1 MKSVPM
7 NPTIGITMDLNRWN
21 LIVPST
27 ATRRLSLAGGQP
39 MEQAVPEDY
48 VVAGMVLRAIEQR
61 EGRELEFIL
70 KCYLPV
76 AIVDSP
82 FPNRSYLVELL
93 GLTSETIVGHGRFD
107 AKSII
112 DEFESSTDTKTLL
125 KRIKETRDLV
135 ATLRT
140 TERSTLLGLMS
151 GLMARGVAQI
161 LERPLRNQIENHE
174 VLLSGLLK
182 QKDFQNSIDV
192 LQETAETLS
201 SVVDTVTHLIDLITS
216 KVELTV
222 ERSET
227 ESAPVLQRL
236 ELRIESLKQQIE
248 TLESELKKV
257 EMSTASSKKARLA
270 EIKKT
275 LAARKSALERDE
287 TRRDGMLTKVQGA
300 SRDLLVERD
309 NLNAEFQAATKTIH
323 DQLSMILDM
332 SVPLSTEDMGEK
344 SALILLPFFLAGFS
358 KKGQLRI
365 DVYPISQ
372 LITNGEKVSR
382 RRDFVDG
389 FTCPSRTID
398 AIASLLRERSNN
410 DVALRKFIRDSSQNY
425 NLLGVKESR
434 TMILEGADSLLGD
447 GLVKRPLVDELK
459 EIISGIPEMKIK
471 KGAKRRVTPLVAD
484 GALCRVRFH
493 IQDEAGRPVEGADL
507 ELGAISAKSDIKG
520 TVVVSIPVSNY
531 EGIVRA
537 AGYIEKP
544 VEFALTSVSDVAI
557 PILLN
562 SLSHEDQIAAR
573 LDELV
578 DRSRRLDMIR
588 ERLWEAFETQGS
600 TLLGIPAYRTA
611 LVELLVE
618 LGYEPESW
626 IAEAKKKS
634 GMVKRLLKRDDRT
647 DGLRR
652 DILRMAED
660 SKKFG
665 GIMLFSELLVR
676 LDDAGWGTHAD
687 EIEDIIEDMTKEG
700 LVQGLSTIEGG
711 ALLVEFVPVA
721 LTDDPQEIL
730 SLAATKD
737 GQLSIEDAVVGLS
750 WTEERVRNALELLVK
765 NGVAKEQRSYSKS
778 TQYWFPGLRGGKK

>member
-1 MKSVPM
+1 M
-7 NPTIGITMDLNRWN
+7 NLDLWN

-27 ATRRLSLAGGQP
+27 ATRRLQLAGGQP

-48 VVAGMVLRAIEQR
+48 VMAGMVLRAIEQR

-76 AIVDSP
+76 AIVESP
-82 FPNRSYLVELL
+82 FPNRSYLVEQL
-93 GLTSETIVGHGRFD
+93 GLTSETMICHRRFN
-107 AKSII
+107 ASSII
-112 DEFESSTDTKTLL
+112 EELESSTDTKNLL
-125 KRIKETRDLV
+125 KCVKSARELV
-135 ATLRT
+135 ASLRI

-151 GLMARGVAQI
+151 GLMARGIAQI
-161 LERPLRNQIENHE
+161 LERPLRNQIENYE

-182 QKDFQNSIDV
+182 QKEFQNSIDI
-192 LQETAETLS
+192 LQETADTLS
-201 SVVDTVTHLIDLITS
+201 NVEETVTHLI
-216 KVELTV
+216 ELTTSTV
-222 ERSET
+222 ESSVEKSEA
-227 ESAPVLQRL
+227 ESAPVLHRL
-236 ELRIESLKQQIE
+236 ELRIESLIQQIE
-248 TLESELKKV
+248 SLESDLTKV
-257 EMSTASSKKARLA
+257 AVSTSNTKQARLT

-275 LAARKSALERDE
+275 LAARRVALERDE
-287 TRRDGMLTKVQGA
+287 ARRDGILSNIQGV

-309 NLNAEFQAATKTIH
+309 NLNAEFQAATKTII
-323 DQLSMILDM
+323 DQLSMIVDM
-332 SVPLSTEDMGEK
+332 SVPISTETLGDKG
-344 SALILLPFFLAGFS
+344 ALILLPFFLAGFS

-365 DVYPISQ
+365 EIYPLSQ

-389 FTCPSRTID
+389 FTSPSRAID
-398 AIASLLRERSNN
+398 AIASLLSERANN
-410 DVALRKFIRDSSQNY
+410 DVSLRKFIRESSENM
-425 NLLGVKESR
+425 NLLAVKESR
-434 TMILEGADSLLGD
+434 LLISEGAESLLGD
-447 GLVKRPLVDELK
+447 GLVKQPLVDELK
-459 EIISGIPEMKIK
+459 DIISGIPEAKVK
-471 KGAKRRVTPLVAD
+471 KRVKRRVTPLVAD
-484 GALCRVRFH
+484 GSLCRVRFH
-493 IQDEAGRPVEGADL
+493 IQDEAGRPVEGAEL
-507 ELGAISAKSDIKG
+507 ELGALSAKSDSKG
-520 TVVVSIPVSNY
+520 TIVVSIPVSSY
-531 EGIVRA
+531 EGVVRA
-537 AGYIEKP
+537 TGYIDKP

-557 PILLN
+557 PIMLN
-562 SLSHEDQIAAR
+562 SLSHEEQLAAR
-573 LDELV
+573 LDSLV
-578 DRSRRLDMIR
+578 DRSRGLDMIR

-600 TLLGIPAYRTA
+600 TLLSIPAYRTA
-611 LVELLVE
+611 LVELLAE

-665 GIMLFSELLVR
+665 GIMLFAELLVR

-687 EIEDIIEDMTKEG
+687 EIEDIIENMTKEG
-700 LVQGLSTIEGG
+700 LIQGLSTIEGG

-750 WTEERVRNALELLVK
+750 WKEERVRNALELLVK
-765 NGVAKEQRSYSKS
+765 NGVAKEQRSYSRS

>member
-1 MKSVPM
+1 
-7 NPTIGITMDLNRWN
+7 MDLDRWN

-27 ATRRLSLAGGQP
+27 ATRRLQLAGGQP

-76 AIVDSP
+76 VIVESP

-93 GLTSETIVGHGRFD
+93 GLTSETMISHKRFNT
-107 AKSII
+107 ASII
-112 DEFESSTDTKTLL
+112 EELESSTDTKALL
-125 KRIKETRDLV
+125 KCAKATRELV
-135 ATLRT
+135 ASLRI

-151 GLMARGVAQI
+151 GLMARGIAQI
-161 LERPLRNQIENHE
+161 LERPLRNQVEEYE
-174 VLLSGLLK
+174 VILSGLLK
-182 QKDFQNSIDV
+182 QIEFQNSIDI
-192 LQETAETLS
+192 LQTTAATLS
-201 SVVDTVTHLIDLITS
+201 SVEEEVTHLIEIIAT
-216 KVELTV
+216 KVESIV
-222 ERSET
+222 EKSEA
-227 ESAPVLQRL
+227 ESAPVLHRL
-236 ELRIESLKQQIE
+236 ELRIESLHQQIE
-248 TLESELKKV
+248 TLESELTKV
-257 EMSTASSKKARLA
+257 AASSSSTKQTRLT
-270 EIKKT
+270 EIKKI
-275 LAARKSALERDE
+275 LAARQVALERDE
-287 TRRDGMLTKVQGA
+287 ARRDDIISNIQGT
-300 SRDLLVERD
+300 SRGLLVERD
-309 NLNAEFQAATKTIH
+309 NLNAEFQAASNTIH
-323 DQLSMILDM
+323 DQLSLILDT
-332 SVPLSTEDMGEK
+332 SVPISTENVGDKG
-344 SALILLPFFLAGFS
+344 ALILLPFFLAGFS

-365 DVYPISQ
+365 EIYPISQ

-389 FTCPSRTID
+389 FTCPSRAVD
-398 AIASLLRERSNN
+398 AITSLLSERANN
-410 DVALRKFIRDSSQNY
+410 DVTLRKFIRESSENL
-425 NLLGVKESR
+425 NLLAVKESR
-434 TMILEGADSLLGD
+434 DLILAGASSLMGD
-447 GLVKRPLVDELK
+447 GLVKLPLVDELK
-459 EIISGIPEMKIK
+459 NIISGIPETKIK
-471 KGAKRRVTPLVAD
+471 KRVKRRVTPLIVD
-484 GALCRVRFH
+484 GSLCRVRFH
-493 IQDEAGRPVEGADL
+493 IQNEAGRPIEGADL
-507 ELGAISAKSDIKG
+507 DLGGIFAKSDGKG
-520 TVVVSIPVSNY
+520 TIVVSIPMSSY
-531 EGIVRA
+531 EGVVRA
-537 AGYIEKP
+537 AGYIDKP
-544 VEFALTSVSDVAI
+544 VEFTLTSASDVVI
-557 PILLN
+557 PIMLN
-562 SLSHEDQIAAR
+562 SLSHEEQLAAR

-588 ERLWEAFETQGS
+588 ERLWAAFETQGS
-600 TLLGIPAYRTA
+600 TLLSIPAYRTA
-611 LVELLVE
+611 LVELLAE

-652 DILRMAED
+652 DILRMAEE

-676 LDDAGWGTHAD
+676 LDFAGWGTHAD
-687 EIEDIIEDMTKEG
+687 EIEGIIEVMTKEG
-700 LVQGLSTIEGG
+700 LIQGLSTIEGG

-778 TQYWFPGLRGGKK
+778 TQYWFPGLKGGKK

>member
-1 MKSVPM
+1 M
-7 NPTIGITMDLNRWN
+7 NLDRWN

-27 ATRRLSLAGGQP
+27 ATRRLQLAGGQP

-48 VVAGMVLRAIEQR
+48 VMAGMVLRAIEQR

-76 AIVDSP
+76 AIAESP
-82 FPNRSYLVELL
+82 FPNRSYLVEQL
-93 GLTSETIVGHGRFD
+93 GLTSETMICHRRFS
-107 AKSII
+107 ASSII
-112 DEFESSTDTKTLL
+112 EELESSTDTKNLL
-125 KRIKETRDLV
+125 KCVKSARELV
-135 ATLRT
+135 ASLRI

-151 GLMARGVAQI
+151 GLMARGIAQI
-161 LERPLRNQIENHE
+161 LERPLRNQIENYE
-174 VLLSGLLK
+174 VLLSGILK
-182 QKDFQNSIDV
+182 QKEFQNSIDI
-192 LQETAETLS
+192 LQETADTLS
-201 SVVDTVTHLIDLITS
+201 NVEETVTHLIELTTS
-216 KVELTV
+216 KVESSV
-222 ERSET
+222 EKSEA
-227 ESAPVLQRL
+227 ESAPVLHRL
-236 ELRIESLKQQIE
+236 ELRIESLLQQIE
-248 TLESELKKV
+248 SLESDLAKV
-257 EMSTASSKKARLA
+257 AASSSSTKQARLT

-275 LAARKSALERDE
+275 LAARKVALERDE
-287 TRRDGMLTKVQGA
+287 ARRDGMLSNIQGV

-309 NLNAEFQAATKTIH
+309 NLNAEFQAATKTIL
-323 DQLSMILDM
+323 DQLSLIVDM
-332 SVPLSTEDMGEK
+332 SVPISTENVGDKG
-344 SALILLPFFLAGFS
+344 ALILLPFFLAGFS

-365 DVYPISQ
+365 EIYPLSQ

-389 FTCPSRTID
+389 FTSPSRAID
-398 AIASLLRERSNN
+398 AIASLLSERANN
-410 DVALRKFIRDSSQNY
+410 DVSLRKFIRESSENM
-425 NLLGVKESR
+425 NLLAVKESR
-434 TMILEGADSLLGD
+434 RLISEGAESLLGD
-447 GLVKRPLVDELK
+447 GLVKQPLVDELK
-459 EIISGIPEMKIK
+459 DIISGIPEAKVK
-471 KGAKRRVTPLVAD
+471 KRVKRRVTPLVAD
-484 GALCRVRFH
+484 GSLCRVRFH
-493 IQDEAGRPVEGADL
+493 IQDEAGRPVEGAEL
-507 ELGAISAKSDIKG
+507 ELGALSAKSDSKG
-520 TVVVSIPVSNY
+520 TIVVSIPVSSY
-531 EGIVRA
+531 EGVIRA
-537 AGYIEKP
+537 AGYIDKP
-544 VEFALTSVSDVAI
+544 VEFALTSVSDAAI
-557 PILLN
+557 PIMLN
-562 SLSHEDQIAAR
+562 SLSHEEQLAAR
-573 LDELV
+573 LDSLV
-578 DRSRRLDMIR
+578 DRSRGLDMIR

-600 TLLGIPAYRTA
+600 TLLSIPAYRTA
-611 LVELLVE
+611 LVELLAE

-665 GIMLFSELLVR
+665 GIMLFAELLVR

-700 LVQGLSTIEGG
+700 LIQGLSTIEGG

-750 WTEERVRNALELLVK
+750 WKEERVRKALELLVK

>member
-1 MKSVPM
+1 
-7 NPTIGITMDLNRWN
+7 MDLDRWN

-27 ATRRLSLAGGQP
+27 ATRRLQLAGGQP

-48 VVAGMVLRAIEQR
+48 VVAGMVLRAIDQR

-76 AIVDSP
+76 VIVESP

-93 GLTSETIVGHGRFD
+93 GLTSETMISHKKFNT
-107 AKSII
+107 ASII
-112 DEFESSTDTKTLL
+112 EELESSTDTKALF
-125 KRIKETRDLV
+125 KCVKATRELV
-135 ATLRT
+135 ASLRI

-151 GLMARGVAQI
+151 GLMARGIAQI
-161 LERPLRNQIENHE
+161 LERPLRNQVEEYE
-174 VLLSGLLK
+174 VILSGLLK
-182 QKDFQNSIDV
+182 QIEFQNSIDI
-192 LQETAETLS
+192 LQTTATTLS
-201 SVVDTVTHLIDLITS
+201 SVEEEVTHLIEIIAT
-216 KVELTV
+216 KVESIV
-222 ERSET
+222 EKSEA
-227 ESAPVLQRL
+227 ESAPVLHRL
-236 ELRIESLKQQIE
+236 ELRIESLHQQIE
-248 TLESELKKV
+248 TLESELTKV
-257 EMSTASSKKARLA
+257 AASSSSTKQTRLT
-270 EIKKT
+270 EIKKI
-275 LAARKSALERDE
+275 LAARQVALERDE
-287 TRRDGMLTKVQGA
+287 ARRDDILSNIQGT

-309 NLNAEFQAATKTIH
+309 NLNAEFQAASNTIH
-323 DQLSMILDM
+323 DQLSLILDT
-332 SVPLSTEDMGEK
+332 SVPISTENIGDKG
-344 SALILLPFFLAGFS
+344 ALILLPFFLAGFS

-365 DVYPISQ
+365 EIYPISQ

-389 FTCPSRTID
+389 FTCPSRAVD
-398 AIASLLRERSNN
+398 AITSLLSERANN
-410 DVALRKFIRDSSQNY
+410 DVTLRKFIRESSENL
-425 NLLGVKESR
+425 NLLAVKESR
-434 TMILEGADSLLGD
+434 DLILAGASSLMGD
-447 GLVKRPLVDELK
+447 GLVKLPLVDELK
-459 EIISGIPEMKIK
+459 NIISGIPETKIK
-471 KGAKRRVTPLVAD
+471 KRVKRRVTPLIVD
-484 GALCRVRFH
+484 GSLCRVRFH
-493 IQDEAGRPVEGADL
+493 IQNEAGRPIEGADL
-507 ELGAISAKSDIKG
+507 DLGGIFAKSDGKG
-520 TVVVSIPVSNY
+520 TIVVSIPMSSY
-531 EGIVRA
+531 EGVVRA
-537 AGYIEKP
+537 AGYIDKP
-544 VEFALTSVSDVAI
+544 VEFTITSTSDVVI
-557 PILLN
+557 PIMLN
-562 SLSHEDQIAAR
+562 SLSHEEQLAAR

-588 ERLWEAFETQGS
+588 ERLWAAFETQGS
-600 TLLGIPAYRTA
+600 TLLSIPAYRTA
-611 LVELLVE
+611 LVELLAE

-652 DILRMAED
+652 DILRMAEE

-676 LDDAGWGTHAD
+676 LDFAGWGTHAD
-687 EIEDIIEDMTKEG
+687 EIEGIIEVMTKEG
-700 LVQGLSTIEGG
+700 LIQGLSTIEGG